1 MKVQHFRE
9 KIFPLL
15 PESPGVYQFM
25 DGAGQVLYVGKARNL
40 KNRVS
45 SYFNNLEKHPGRLKI
60 LINKASKIEFTVVE
74 NEHDALLLENNLIKQ
89 LQPRYNIIAKDD
101 KSYPYIVIKNERF
114 PRVFFTRRV
123 IHDGSEYLGPF
134 TSVSRVKDVFEYLK
148 SMYPIRSCSY
158 QLSESNIKSG
168 KFRLCLEYHIGN
180 CLGPCEGRQDESSY
194 NESIAQI
201 RQILKG
207 QTAKVERKIKSEMHE
222 LASQYRFEDAE
233 KLKQRLQFLKR
244 FKSHSAIV
252 SSSISN
258 VDVFYIEVVENQGFV
273 SYFNVV
279 NGSIIKTAALHLKAK
294 LDESPSDLLL
304 YAILHLRKKHQSN
317 ALEAIVPFVPEFMPE
332 GIRFHIPQKG
342 DKKKLLDLAYKNA
355 LEYKNRLLTRIEKHQ
370 TRSRNAIRVLEQL
383 KSDFRMQKIPHHIEC
398 FDNSNIQGSTPVA
411 STVVFRNARPSK
423 KEYRHYN
430 IKTVEG
436 ANDFAS
442 MEEVVYRRYR
452 RLLEEGSPLP
462 DLVLIDGG
470 KGQLSAAMKSMER
483 LKINKQVTVA
493 AIAKRLEEIYFPG
506 DPHPLH
512 INKQS
517 PSLKLIQQIR
527 NEAHRFAITFH
538 RAKRNKK
545 ALHTELK
552 DIKGIGE
559 KTAIQLLTEFH
570 SIKKISEL
578 SLEELGQ
585 SIGRSKAQIIYNYYH
600 GK

>member
-1 MKVQHFRE
+1 MKVQHFRD

-15 PESPGVYQFM
+15 PESPGVYQFL
-25 DGAGQVLYVGKARNL
+25 DTERQVLYVGKARNL
-40 KNRVS
+40 KNRIS
-45 SYFNNLEKHPGRLKI
+45 SYFNNITRHPSRLKI
-60 LINKASKIEFTVVE
+60 LLEKADKIDFTVVE

-123 IHDGSEYLGPF
+123 VNDGSEYLGPF

-148 SMYPIRSCSY
+148 SMYPIRSCNY
-158 QLSESNIKSG
+158 QLSESNIKG
-168 KFRLCLEYHIGN
+168 KKFRLCLEYHIGN
-180 CLGPCEGRQDESSY
+180 CLGPCEEKQDESSY

-207 QTAKVERKIKSEMHE
+207 QTAAVERKIKSEMQE

-233 KLKQRLQFLKR
+233 RLKQRLQFLKR

-252 SSSISN
+252 SSSISH
-258 VDVFYIEVVENQGFV
+258 VDVFYIEITERQGFV

-304 YAILHLRKKHQSN
+304 YAILHLRKKHRSN
-317 ALEAIVPFVPEFMPE
+317 AREVIVPFEPEFNPE
-332 GIRFHIPQKG
+332 GISFLVPQRG

-355 LEYKNRLLTRIEKHQ
+355 LEYKNRILTRLDKHK
-370 TRSRNAIRVLEQL
+370 TRNRNVIRVLEQL
-383 KSDFRMQKIPHHIEC
+383 KSDFRMQKIPNHIEC

-430 IKTVEG
+430 IKSVEG

-452 RLLEEGSPLP
+452 RLLEEGRPLP

-470 KGQLSAAMKSMER
+470 KGQLSAAMKSIER
-483 LKINKQVTVA
+483 LKINKQMTVA

-506 DPHPLH
+506 DPYPLH

-538 RAKRNKK
+538 RSKRDKK
-545 ALHTELK
+545 TLRTELC

-559 KTAIQLLTEFH
+559 KTALQLLTKFH

-578 SLEELGQ
+578 SLEDL
-585 SIGRSKAQIIYNYYH
+585 SKAIGRSKAQIIYSYYH
-600 GK
+600 RE